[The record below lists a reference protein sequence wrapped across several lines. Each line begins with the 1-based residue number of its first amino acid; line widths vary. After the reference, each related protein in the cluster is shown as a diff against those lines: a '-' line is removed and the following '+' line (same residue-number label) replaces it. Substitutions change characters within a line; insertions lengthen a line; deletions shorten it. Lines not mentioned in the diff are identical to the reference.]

1 MYVYVFFPVCLS
13 LITRIFFSTD
23 LIVTNVSSN
32 KTFHS
37 FFFLTIVCH
46 FFFKFLFFH
55 IFLGFFLVYFFWCLS
70 LIRSFF
76 FFKIWSW
83 QTYHHIRYFIY
94 LFSLFL
100 IQFYYQICITN
111 LFYFDICLFVLK
123 FWNTHT
129 YIYIYIFSCIFY
141 FEYCIQIWRDLVEY
155 VYYFYILKNLNFGN
169 DILYLNNSIRF
180 RLRGSKQV

>member
-1 MYVYVFFPVCLS
+1 MYVYVFFLVCLS

-123 FWNTHT
+123 FWNTHI
-129 YIYIYIFSCIFY
+129 YIYIYMSFHVY
-141 FEYCIQIWRDLVEY
+141 F
-155 VYYFYILKNLNFGN
+155 IL
-169 DILYLNNSIRF
+169 SIVF
-180 RLRGSKQV
+180 KFEEI